1 MKLLTKLYILSL
13 LTSIICNSQTIPV
26 SLQNDSDTNR
36 TTRVDTLSLNGQ
48 QFIQTNINEHFYS
61 LTSLKG
67 DTIIQAED
75 FYFKLQIL
83 DFNEDGY
90 KDLRV
95 YIFSN
100 TPNQCDNYLY
110 DKDSKTFKLLQHC
123 GLDFKKIPKTNYYFT
138 QFKTGCAGSN
148 FGSYLYKL
156 ENFDF
161 TLIAYIEENGCDF
174 DTLNFPK
181 NYKIYKVTNTK
192 QEKLKLL
199 KICSYY
205 NFEGIEKYWN
215 NNNTKFTKSKT
226 YDTKQ
231 LVKRRRH

>member
-1 MKLLTKLYILSL
+1 MKFLVILYIA
-13 LTSIICNSQTIPV
+13 TTCNVCYSQITQGV
-26 SLQNDSDTNR
+26 NSKNSDTQ
-36 TTRVDTLSLNGQ
+36 TTILVDTLYLNGQ
-48 QFIQTNINEHFYS
+48 QFIQTIKNKHFYS

-75 FYFKLQIL
+75 FYFKFQIL

-110 DKDSKTFKLLQHC
+110 DNKSKSFKLLQRC
-123 GLDFKKIPKTNYYFT
+123 GLDFTKIPKTNYYFT

-161 TLIAYIEENGCDF
+161 TEIAYIEENGCEF

-205 NFEGIEKYWN
+205 NFEGIEEYWN
-215 NNNTKFTKSKT
+215 NNYRKFYKSKT
-226 YDTKQ
+226 TFI
-231 LVKRRRH
+231 KRLAK